1 MTVLVTGASGL
12 LGRRVVQQLLET
24 NHEVRAMV
32 RRPGS
37 ERVLATPPTDIC
49 YGDVGN
55 PDALAEAC
63 RDITA
68 VIHLVAVIRGGP
80 RQFDAINRQGT
91 ENIVAAAKEAGS
103 VKRFIHV
110 SALGAAN
117 TPRLQYL
124 HSKWQGEQ
132 AVISSGLPYVILRP
146 SLIFGPGDEFTT
158 SVAALVRT
166 MPVIPVIGSGNNR
179 LQPIHVDDVARCIAL
194 SVSGNIRGN
203 RTVEIGGPEQL
214 SYNEIVSVVGRTLGR
229 KVRKVNV
236 PLWKM
241 RLPVTIMEKVTPRAP
256 INRAMLQLVT
266 LRNVAEPDSVERVF
280 GFRPRPLY
288 GNIDHVRSL
297 TAGQAIRI
305 NLGLSAGH

>member
-12 LGRRVVQQLLET
+12 LGRRVVQHLLET

-49 YGDVGN
+49 YGDVSN

-305 NLGLSAGH
+305 NLGMSAGH